1 MPWRLYRYI
10 LGELLRQ
17 VVLTTAILVTI
28 IAFGAVIKP
37 LAGDSI
43 LTTAQVL
50 KYVTLAMIPM
60 LQYAL
65 PFAAGFAATL
75 TLHRL
80 ATENEIIS
88 MATSGMSY
96 RAIFA
101 PVLGL
106 GIILLIIMVILTQ
119 AIIPRFFGLMSVTL
133 TGDVKQLI
141 STSIERGVPFEFSEL
156 QIYAEEFES
165 IQDPD
170 TDADERILLRRVVA
184 SQLDENGVPE
194 SDVTAAGAVID
205 IYNLEQ
211 VSLIILAL
219 SDTVS

>member
-17 VVLTTAILVTI
+17 VILTTAILVTI

-37 LAGDSI
+37 LAGDSV
-43 LTTAQVL
+43 LTTGQVL
-50 KYVTLAMIPM
+50 KYVGLAMIPM

-80 ATENEIIS
+80 ASENEILS
-88 MATSGMSY
+88 MSTSGMSY

-101 PVLGL
+101 PIIGL
-106 GIILLIIMVILTQ
+106 GIVLMIIMVILTQ
-119 AIIPRFFGLMSVTL
+119 TIIPRFFGLMSATL

-165 IQDPD
+165 IQNP
-170 TDADERILLRRVVA
+170 TTAADERILLRRVVA
-184 SQLDENGVPE
+184 SQLDEDGLPE

-205 IYNLEQ
+205 IYNMDQLL
-211 VSLIILAL
+211 SLIHI
-219 SDTVS
+219 